1 MPGDKDKEAP
11 NEAQEPHRED
21 DREIAREAR
30 LQRRRLQMQQLA
42 LRRSQYED
50 YIRRAKAV
58 ITGV

>member
-11 NEAQEPHRED
+11 TEAQEPHRED
-21 DREIAREAR
+21 HPEIAREAR
-30 LQRRRLQMQQLA
+30 LQRSRLQMRQLA
-42 LRRSQYED
+42 TWRSQYED